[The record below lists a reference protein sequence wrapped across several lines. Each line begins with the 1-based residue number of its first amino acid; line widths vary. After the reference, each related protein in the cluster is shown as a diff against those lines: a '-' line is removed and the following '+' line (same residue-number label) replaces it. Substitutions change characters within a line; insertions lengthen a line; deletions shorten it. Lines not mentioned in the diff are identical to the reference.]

1 MEHKQAISPA
11 GPPFAA
17 LKAHFSAMTG
27 CHFLRD
33 LTRHL
38 LIDGSYLLRIAEIT
52 SFEPNNPTEQKL
64 GHPKKKKNKTKKKKK
79 NTGRGHISDRL
90 LFFFSLQ

>member
-1 MEHKQAISPA
+1 MERKQAIFPA

-17 LKAHFSAMTG
+17 LKAHFSAMAG

-38 LIDGSYLLRIAEIT
+38 LIDGSNLLRIAEMT

-64 GHPKKKKNKTKKKKK
+64 GHPKKNKKTKTKQIQVE
-79 NTGRGHISDRL
+79 GI
-90 LFFFSLQ
+90 